1 MSLLAKGPRSP
12 ARTIA
17 EGSPGL
23 KAPFPRARILLECR
37 SELGEERTEVAY
49 HVRVRWD
56 ELRRAYDQGSAEARY
71 FLDVQTGDILPIF
84 VDIIERGGNPED
96 ARRIAAGV
104 NIRYFL
110 IPHKSSHEGYEEM
123 EEFIGT
129 VKEKRLHQA
138 LLDAIEGKGAFR
150 RFREVL
156 VSYPVEEER
165 WLSERDARVREELTA
180 WLEKNDILLEES

>member
-1 MSLLAKGPRSP
+1 MA
-12 ARTIA
+12 
-17 EGSPGL
+17 
-23 KAPFPRARILLECR
+23 F
-37 SELGEERTEVAY
+37 
-49 HVRVRWD
+49 HVRLRWD

-129 VKEKRLHQA
+129 VKEKRLRQA

-165 WLSERDARVREELTA
+165 WLSERDARVHEELTA
-180 WLEKNDILLEES
+180 WLQKNDILLEES